1 MKCQMRYHI
10 CISSNKMD
18 LKAFNYEE
26 TSSTAKGHQ
35 YPMTSERK

>member
-1 MKCQMRYHI
+1 MKGQIRYHI
-10 CISSNKMD
+10 CISFNKID

-26 TSSTAKGHQ
+26 TSRIAKGHQ